1 MPFYLKDRDI
11 SSDIASV
18 HSALIVP
25 CRFCPAASLAV
36 REKKPYIEL
45 FRSLLRT
52 PSYESHIQA
61 LRSRLERLGIRT
73 GVFDSRLPHQFV
85 ACMWTSGRREELARQ
100 AAGYDAVIVLGCD
113 AAVEVIRSSLQSTN
127 CRIIPGMEVEGVMNV
142 IPSLRFPLKISLE
155 VSGVSRVLQTR
166 S

>member
-11 SSDIASV
+11 PSDIATV

-36 REKKPYIEL
+36 R
-45 FRSLLRT
+45 
-52 PSYESHIQA
+52 
-61 LRSRLERLGIRT
+61 
-73 GVFDSRLPHQFV
+73 VV
-85 ACMWTSGRREELARQ
+85 CVWTSGRREELARQ
-100 AAGYDAVIVLGCD
+100 AAEYDAVIVLGCD
-113 AAVEVIRSSLQSTN
+113 AAVEVVRSSLESTH
-127 CRIIPGMEVEGVMNV
+127 CRIIQAMEVEGVMNV
-142 IPSLRFPLKISLE
+142 IPSLHFPFKISLE